1 MSAAMTLT
9 RSTIGIKAIV
19 ALTGLILFGF
29 VIVHMAG
36 NMIVFAGYEAYNH
49 YGAAI
54 KANPPLLWGTRI
66 VLLVSV
72 ITHIALTMK
81 LAGRNASARPEGYRG
96 DPRRKDQITTYAART
111 MVISGPLL
119 AAYILFHLLHFT
131 VPGLDLGGAHDAVNV
146 YGNLVRGFRV
156 PWVAGIYIFANILL
170 GLHLFH
176 GAWSALQSL
185 GASHPKY
192 NPLRQRLAIGLAVVI
207 AGGNIFL
214 PVAVLARLVGSAEEL
229 AQSDLHPLGA
239 DDASAASTPG
249 EVENELGLESE

>member
-72 ITHIALTMK
+72 VTHIALTMK
-81 LAGRNASARPEGYRG
+81 LARRNASARTDRYQGKPG
-96 DPRRKDQITTYAART
+96 RKDQITTYAART

-119 AAYILFHLLHFT
+119 LAYIVFHLLHFT
-131 VPGLDLGGAHDAVNV
+131 APGLSLGGLHDPINV
-146 YGNLVRGFRV
+146 YGNLVRGFRE
-156 PWVAGIYIFANILL
+156 PWVAGVYIFANILL

-176 GAWSALQSL
+176 GVWSALQSV
-185 GASHPKY
+185 GASHPQY
-192 NPLRQRLAIGLAVVI
+192 NPIRQKVAVGLAVVI

-214 PVAVLARLVGSAEEL
+214 PIAVQARLVGSAEEL
-229 AQSDLHPLGA
+229 RESDLHPLGPES
-239 DDASAASTPG
+239 ASPVDIDV
-249 EVENELGLESE
+249 EVGVQSESE